1 MALTQFTDD
10 DYCTILAT
18 IAATARGRWFLSE
31 YAKRSRHSEIEMILT
46 EISKLRSCQSDSLFD
61 FKTLSSKQTSQLLD
75 PVTASSQGGG
85 ILLSMNKPRS
95 SA

>member
-18 IAATARGRWFLSE
+18 IVQTARGRWFLRE
-31 YAKRSRHSEIEMILT
+31 YAKRSRHTEIEMILT
-46 EISKLRSCQSDSLFD
+46 EISKLKSRQSDSLFD
-61 FKTLSSKQTSQLLD
+61 FKTLSSKQTSQFLD
-75 PVTASSQGGG
+75 PVAPGSQGGG

-95 SA
+95 GS